1 MFEINE
7 IVCYETQDGEVFKTY
22 EEAEE
27 HNKLLIEKE
36 TPFDELQLRIFN
48 KDGELLPSSS
58 IYEYDNVWFVYA
70 KTGNGAKYLERFIG
84 EHTSSLEEDIEIEP
98 KTLYRY
104 DYDEERWIS
113 QEEDLNRFNS
123 YWANLITF
131 EEARC

>member
-1 MFEINE
+1 MFEIKE
-7 IVCYETQDGEVFKTY
+7 VTHYETEDGKSFETY

-27 HNKLLIEKE
+27 HNKALIAKE
-36 TPFDELQLRIFN
+36 TPFDEF
-48 KDGELLPSSS
+48 SM
-58 IYEYDNVWFVYA
+58 YDKYGVPVPVNRMNDYDYVWYVYA
-70 KTGNGAKYLERFIG
+70 KTDNGARYLERFING
-84 EHTSSLEEDIEIEP
+84 YAPEKDIEIEP

-113 QEEDLNRFNS
+113 QEEDLDRLNS

>member
-1 MFEINE
+1 MFEIKE
-7 IVCYETQDGEVFKTY
+7 VTHYETDDGKSFETY

-27 HNKLLIEKE
+27 HNKTLIEKE
-36 TPFDELQLRIFN
+36 TPFDEF
-48 KDGELLPSSS
+48 SV
-58 IYEYDNVWFVYA
+58 YDKYGVPVPVERMNDYDYVWFVYA

-104 DYDEERWIS
+104 DCDEDRWIS

>member
-7 IVCYETQDGEVFKTY
+7 IFCYETQDGEVFKTY

-58 IYEYDNVWFVYA
+58 IYEYDNIWFFMT
-70 KTGNGAKYLERFIG
+70 KTNRGAKFLENYLKEQN
-84 EHTSSLEEDIEIEP
+84 
-98 KTLYRY
+98 
-104 DYDEERWIS
+104 DE
-113 QEEDLNRFNS
+113 
-123 YWANLITF
+123 
-131 EEARC
+131 

>member
-7 IVCYETQDGEVFKTY
+7 ITYYKTQDGESFETY

-27 HNKLLIEKE
+27 HNKALIAKE
-36 TPFDELQLRIFN
+36 TPFDEF
-48 KDGELLPSSS
+48 SM
-58 IYEYDNVWFVYA
+58 YDKYGVPVPVERMNDYDYVWFVYA
-70 KTGNGAKYLERFIG
+70 KTDNGAKYLERFIN
-84 EHTSSLEEDIEIEP
+84 ENTSSLEEDIEIEP

>member
-1 MFEINE
+1 MFEIKE
-7 IVCYETQDGEVFKTY
+7 VTHYETEDGKSFETY

-27 HNKLLIEKE
+27 HNKALIANE
-36 TPFDELQLRIFN
+36 TPFDEF
-48 KDGELLPSSS
+48 SM
-58 IYEYDNVWFVYA
+58 YDKYGVPVPVDRMNDYDYVWFVYA

-104 DYDEERWIS
+104 DSDEERWIS

>member
-1 MFEINE
+1 MFEIKE
-7 IVCYETQDGEVFKTY
+7 ITRYETEDGKSFETY

-27 HNKLLIEKE
+27 YNKVLIEKE
-36 TPFDELQLRIFN
+36 VPFDEF
-48 KDGELLPSSS
+48 SM
-58 IYEYDNVWFVYA
+58 YDKYGVPVPVDRMNDYDYVWFVYA
-70 KTGNGAKYLERFIG
+70 KTDNGARFLERFING
-84 EHTSSLEEDIEIEP
+84 HTSPEEDIEIEP
-98 KTLYRY
+98 KILYRY

>member
-1 MFEINE
+1 MCGIKEITR
-7 IVCYETQDGEVFKTY
+7 YETEDGKSFETY

-27 HNKLLIEKE
+27 HNKALIAKK
-36 TPFDELQLRIFN
+36 TPFDEF
-48 KDGELLPSSS
+48 SM
-58 IYEYDNVWFVYA
+58 YDKYGVPISVDCMNDYDYVWFVYA
-70 KTGNGAKYLERFIG
+70 KTGNGAKYLERFIS
-84 EHTSSLEEDIEIEP
+84 EHTSLEEDIEIEP

-104 DYDEERWIS
+104 DSDEERWIS

>member
-1 MFEINE
+1 MFEIKE
-7 IVCYETQDGEVFKTY
+7 VTHYETEDGKSFETY

-27 HNKLLIEKE
+27 HNKALIAKE
-36 TPFDELQLRIFN
+36 TPFDEFSMYN
-48 KDGELLPSSS
+48 SYGETVPV
-58 IYEYDNVWFVYA
+58 ERMNDYDYVWYIYA
-70 KTGNGAKYLERFIG
+70 KTDNGARFLERFIG
-84 EHTSSLEEDIEIEP
+84 EHTSPEDIEIKP

-104 DYDEERWIS
+104 DDVEERWIS

>member
-1 MFEINE
+1 MFEIKE
-7 IVCYETQDGEVFKTY
+7 ITRYETEDGKSFETY

-27 HNKLLIEKE
+27 HNKILIEKE
-36 TPFDELQLRIFN
+36 TPFDEF
-48 KDGELLPSSS
+48 SM
-58 IYEYDNVWFVYA
+58 YDKYGVPVPVDRMNDYDYVWFVYA
-70 KTGNGAKYLERFIG
+70 KTDNGARYLERFIN
-84 EHTSSLEEDIEIEP
+84 ENTSSLEEDIEIEP

>member
-1 MFEINE
+1 MFEIKE
-7 IVCYETQDGEVFKTY
+7 VTHYETEDGKSFETY

-27 HNKLLIEKE
+27 YNKALIAKE
-36 TPFDELQLRIFN
+36 TPFDEF
-48 KDGELLPSSS
+48 SM
-58 IYEYDNVWFVYA
+58 YDKYGVPVPVERMNDYDYVWFVYA
-70 KTGNGAKYLERFIG
+70 KTGNGAKYLERFIN
-84 EHTSSLEEDIEIEP
+84 ENTSSLEEDIEIEP